1 MKIYVKK
8 TETKF
13 GEQGLYKWTKQNRL
27 KTYWRMFRKWASE
40 KPLCLWTGAFITVSF
55 VAVFLGYLI
64 ARSVL

>member
-1 MKIYVKK
+1 MKVYVKK
-8 TETKF
+8 TESKV
-13 GEQGLYKWTKQNRL
+13 GEEKLLKWTKQGRL

-40 KPLCLWTGAFITVSF
+40 KQFMLWTGAFITVSF